1 VPDRGVQARA
11 IERSVRLPLDGH
23 EPACHRVSG
32 RDDAEESFDLG
43 GVADYLRP
51 REYVMTA
58 EADALGPALAQL
70 QLPVA
75 AARCQQHIA
84 VTDAA
89 DRLPVGL
96 AGPAAGEEDEHEPAA
111 QRRGQRQRENGA
123 HRNVD
128 DVEEPLLQAPLQ
140 RRHRLCCHGPLL
152 AAVVPWGAVPLASMS
167 PWTAVQGRQAGH
179 PACGWPRGPALGRR
193 GRLAPVRHATWMRG
207 CCGKSHRGCASTL
220 FPAACSRRLLPGA
233 DRVRSLAGRVRS
245 SACRLSLAVSGLLP
259 APAACGLSP
268 PAARGTAGRRPAAE
282 RSETSSSYNL

>member
-1 VPDRGVQARA
+1 
-11 IERSVRLPLDGH
+11 
-23 EPACHRVSG
+23 
-32 RDDAEESFDLG
+32 
-43 GVADYLRP
+43 
-51 REYVMTA
+51 MTA

-167 PWTAVQGRQAGH
+167 PWTAVQGRQAGR
-179 PACGWPRGPALGRR
+179 PPGPRLAARAGAQVAGDGWPRSGIR
-193 GRLAPVRHATWMRG
+193 
-207 CCGKSHRGCASTL
+207 RGCAAAAERATAAAHRRCS
-220 FPAACSRRLLPGA
+220 PPPVPVACSPALT
-233 DRVRSLAGRVRS
+233 
-245 SACRLSLAVSGLLP
+245 ACGLW
-259 APAACGLSP
+259 PAACGLRPVVCRWPSAACCP
-268 PAARGTAGRRPAAE
+268 PLRHAACRLLRREALPGGGRPRND
-282 RSETSSSYNL
+282 RRRHRVITCDSR

>member
-1 VPDRGVQARA
+1 
-11 IERSVRLPLDGH
+11 
-23 EPACHRVSG
+23 
-32 RDDAEESFDLG
+32 
-43 GVADYLRP
+43 
-51 REYVMTA
+51 MTA

-179 PACGWPRGPALGRR
+179 PGL
-193 GRLAPVRHATWMRG
+193 RLAARA
-207 CCGKSHRGCASTL
+207 
-220 FPAACSRRLLPGA
+220 GA
-233 DRVRSLAGRVRS
+233 RS
-245 SACRLSLAVSGLLP
+245 P
-259 APAACGLSP
+259 
-268 PAARGTAGRRPAAE
+268 GTAGPGPACDVDARLLRKEPPRLRIDAVPRRLFPSPAPRRRPRAVFGRPRAVFGLSSVAGRQRPVARPCGMRPVACCGARHCRAAAGRGTIGDVIE
-282 RSETSSSYNL
+282 L